1 MTHGDDPPH
10 DARRA
15 EDGPAPGKRVFKLL
29 QGYVW
34 HPRDAAVDLAAHLPR
49 EVGDDIRVLWDE
61 LPRAPFTFFDDGTLA
76 ETQTVY
82 QLTVLA
88 FLDPE
93 AQPEPLVPWLAEK
106 LQADLETTPA
116 GVGWQ
121 IMEDL
126 REMAR

>member
-1 MTHGDDPPH
+1 MTTNDADAGAADGNDP
-10 DARRA
+10 AA
-15 EDGPAPGKRVFKLL
+15 GKRVFKVL

-34 HPRDAAVDLAAHLPR
+34 HPEDADVDLGAHLPER
-49 EVGDDIRVLWDE
+49 IGEDIRVLWDP

-82 QLTVLA
+82 QLTVVA
-88 FLDPE
+88 FVDPDRE
-93 AQPEPLVPWLAEK
+93 PGPLVPWLAEK
-106 LQADLETTPA
+106 LQADLETTPP

>member
-1 MTHGDDPPH
+1 MR
-10 DARRA
+10 DA
-15 EDGPAPGKRVFKLL
+15 EGKRVFKLL

-34 HPRDAAVDLAAHLPR
+34 HPRDADVDLAQYLPDR
-49 EVGDDIRVLWDE
+49 VGGDVRVLFDA

-76 ETQTVY
+76 ETQQVY

-88 FLDPE
+88 FLHDDQDP
-93 AQPEPLVPWLAEK
+93 AALVPWLAET
-106 LQADLETTPA
+106 LQAKLEETPE